1 MNDYAANIVFLL
13 AVVATALVSGLAG
26 LLMDRLHPSTQPFL
40 LRHRRGV
47 DRDETT
53 ARYLVDVGDSA

>member
-1 MNDYAANIVFLL
+1 MNDYAANIVFLI
-13 AVVATALVSGLAG
+13 AVVATALVSGLAA
-26 LLMDRLHPSTQPFL
+26 LLMDRLRPSPQPFL
-40 LRHRRGV
+40 LRRRGGV